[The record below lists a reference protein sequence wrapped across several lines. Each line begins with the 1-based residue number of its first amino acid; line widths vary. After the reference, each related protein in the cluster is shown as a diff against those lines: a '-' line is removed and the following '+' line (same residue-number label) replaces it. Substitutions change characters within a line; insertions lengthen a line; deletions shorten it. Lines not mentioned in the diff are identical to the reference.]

1 MSEGLRLSP
10 RDEQAPRCVYCR
22 ESPGS
27 DTRRCEGCGAVYH
40 AECQDELR
48 QRARPCAT
56 PGCGGAAPLPGP
68 PPTPAEPPSRPRRPR
83 PEDFGLSPRLA
94 DPIAPPRAA
103 PSAPAALAGMT
114 AAGPEPAERAAR
126 AGPRLSQAVFVT
138 GLLLLGLTTVLGFR
152 VLILTVSIE
161 SPSQLGALEAARSTA
176 WFAGLASLTTF
187 VLGAL
192 VWGREQAEELSR
204 SRTRP
209 AERDEV

>member
-48 QRARPCAT
+48 
-56 PGCGGAAPLPGP
+56 
-68 PPTPAEPPSRPRRPR
+68 
-83 PEDFGLSPRLA
+83 
-94 DPIAPPRAA
+94 